1 MTLIFSGNDYKYE
14 LEGVMKLFI
23 PATLFTH
30 VFSDSIDTEDDYVFA
45 QKKDNA
51 DNVCLSVKVRYDGK
65 TCEKEEFVH
74 FESDMELSLSRLLFK
89 AMSEITGIVP
99 KWGVIT
105 GIRPV
110 KRVNDML
117 SEGMNKAEIFKARES
132 R

>member
-74 FESDMELSLSRLLFK
+74 FESDMELSLSKCTNSSFSQVLPSYLTLTLK
-89 AMSEITGIVP
+89 QT
-99 KWGVIT
+99 
-105 GIRPV
+105 
-110 KRVNDML
+110 L
-117 SEGMNKAEIFKARES
+117 SALSFF
-132 R
+132 